1 MKTET
6 REARRERML
15 TEPLRP
21 LIAKLAVPTMIGMM
35 VAVIY
40 NLTDTFWIGRLNDK
54 SMTAAIGV
62 VFSFVSLVQA
72 LGFWFGY
79 GSGNVMSRA
88 LGAKN
93 DEEAQII
100 CADGAVLAI
109 GTGLLVA
116 FALLPFL
123 QPLAA
128 FLGGDASEKLLCYTA
143 EYLRIMLFA
152 VPFSLFST
160 TIYNQFRL
168 CGNVKDAM
176 TGLLIGMLANMI
188 LDPVLILGFHMAI
201 AGAGWATLTGQV
213 LSCIYFL
220 LFSRRHGNVPVRLRP
235 ANFREKRLYHILA
248 GGSPN
253 FTRQGITSLASVL
266 LNQSAAVYGET
277 VLAAF
282 TVSSRVSAIGYL
294 LMIGFGQGFQPV
306 CAMNYG
312 AKLYDRVK
320 KAFAVTVQTGTV
332 IVTISAAL
340 LALFAPQL
348 TGILSSDAEVV
359 RIAAL
364 VLRLQCISF
373 PLMAFYAV
381 SSMFM
386 QNIGQYGR
394 ALVISVARQ
403 GIFYLPLLWL
413 LPMLLGRTGL
423 YLVQPTADIL
433 SAALAGVII
442 GIWQKHHS

>member
-1 MKTET
+1 MKAET
-6 REARRERML
+6 KEARRERML

-21 LIAKLAVPTMIGMM
+21 LIAKLAIPTMIGMM
-35 VAVIY
+35 VSVIY
-40 NLTDTFWIGRLNDK
+40 NLTDTFWIGQLNDK

-109 GTGLLVA
+109 STGLLVTL
-116 FALLPFL
+116 ALLPFL
-123 QPLAA
+123 RPLAN
-128 FLGGDASEKLLCYTA
+128 FLGGGASGQLLSYTI

-201 AGAGWATLTGQV
+201 AGAGWATLAGQV
-213 LSCIYFL
+213 LSCVYFL
-220 LFSRRHGNVPVRLRP
+220 LFSRKHGNVPVRLRP

-266 LNQSAAVYGET
+266 LNQSASVYGET

-312 AKLYDRVK
+312 AGLYDRVK
-320 KAFAVTVQTGTV
+320 KAFSVTVQTGTV

-348 TGILSSDAEVV
+348 TGVLSSDPEVV
-359 RIAAL
+359 AIAAL

-381 SSMFM
+381 SSMFL

-394 ALVISVARQ
+394 ALVISIARQ

-413 LPMLLGRTGL
+413 LPTLLDQTGL
-423 YLVQPTADIL
+423 YLVQPAADIL
-433 SAALAGVII
+433 SAGLAAVILR
-442 GIWQKHHS
+442 HHDQYTH